1 MTEQSLKNNFLVA
14 MPSLRDPNFSQTV
27 VYVLG
32 HDQQGARGVVIN
44 RPTGLALSEVLK
56 KTGIRAKEG
65 VEIPDAVYIGGPV
78 QTERGC
84 VLHERA
90 RTYMLSEQV
99 TDGLVFTIS
108 KDVLEDIA
116 QGRGPAKRLFFLG
129 YAGWEPGQLE
139 AELVAGDWITVEADP
154 AVIFDVPPQQRY
166 EAALKLLGLDM
177 QALQFSSGK
186 AGHA

>member
-1 MTEQSLKNNFLVA
+1 MPDWLVTTNRRKPCCRNSLQA
-14 MPSLRDPNFSQTV
+14 SR
-27 VYVLG
+27 
-32 HDQQGARGVVIN
+32 
-44 RPTGLALSEVLK
+44 
-56 KTGIRAKEG
+56 
-65 VEIPDAVYIGGPV
+65 
-78 QTERGC
+78 
-84 VLHERA
+84 
-90 RTYMLSEQV
+90 
-99 TDGLVFTIS
+99 
-108 KDVLEDIA
+108 DVLEDIA

-139 AELVAGDWITVEADP
+139 AELVAGDWITVGADP